1 MALSK
6 SPNNVQLAAWLY
18 SDEHEK
24 GEERVEHWV
33 RGYDSVFGG
42 CNLDFLW
49 GTIG

>member
-24 GEERVEHWV
+24 GEGGTLGKGV
-33 RGYDSVFGG
+33 R
-42 CNLDFLW
+42 
-49 GTIG
+49 